1 MNCLP
6 FLHRLHLNVSC
17 VSQSVFSLNRKSF
30 RSESREKWRSTSSFS
45 STTAEDSDC
54 LFACRWKIF
63 SSIVPVEMNRYTKP
77 GRGCEITIGLGKKE
91 ANPHSFFCP
100 SRQTRASACWS
111 AAGFQSVRTKSVR
124 VRLRKTSCIG
134 GLPGSKRIRRLAP
147 IRLIPHPPALL
158 LNKKTNSLP
167 FGSLN

>member
-1 MNCLP
+1 MLASPYNNAGDFTICFP
-6 FLHRLHLNVSC
+6 SLHRLHLNDVSC
-17 VSQSVFSLNRKSF
+17 VSHSVCSLNRKSF

-111 AAGFQSVRTKSVR
+111 AAGFQSARIQSAT
-124 VRLRKTSCIG
+124 L
-134 GLPGSKRIRRLAP
+134 GLCSFYVAHQDQIK
-147 IRLIPHPPALL
+147 
-158 LNKKTNSLP
+158 
-167 FGSLN
+167 